1 MNTQEKSASERMC
14 ARGEQTILRL
24 QKKIGLTLFRYTVGE
39 RRLNEKGSNDLPT
52 FTYSIY
58 VEYESE
64 GRTSCGFITDFA
76 DDKERASGFCRQL
89 ARELVTPLSLPFIY
103 EDSLTP

>member
-1 MNTQEKSASERMC
+1 MKRSENSAKEEMRI
-14 ARGEQTILRL
+14 RGEKTVLCL

-39 RRLNEKGSNDLPT
+39 RRNAEKERNGKESYL
-52 FTYSIY
+52 YSIY

-64 GRTSCGFITDFA
+64 GNATCAFVTDFS
-76 DDKERASGFCRQL
+76 DTKVRALSFCEQL

>member
-1 MNTQEKSASERMC
+1 MNAQEKSASEQMH
-14 ARGEQTILRL
+14 ARGERTVLRL

-39 RRLNEKGSNDLPT
+39 RRLNNKEKKDLPT
-52 FTYSIY
+52 FTYSVY

-64 GRTSCGFITDFA
+64 GHTSCGFITDFA
-76 DDKERASGFCRQL
+76 NDKERTVTFCKQL

>member
-1 MNTQEKSASERMC
+1 MKRSENSAKEEMRI
-14 ARGEQTILRL
+14 RGEKTVLHL

-39 RRLNEKGSNDLPT
+39 RRGAEKEQNGEVSYS
-52 FTYSIY
+52 YSIY
-58 VEYESE
+58 VEYENE
-64 GRTSCGFITDFA
+64 EKTTFAFVTDFSNRKA
-76 DDKERASGFCRQL
+76 RALSFCEQL